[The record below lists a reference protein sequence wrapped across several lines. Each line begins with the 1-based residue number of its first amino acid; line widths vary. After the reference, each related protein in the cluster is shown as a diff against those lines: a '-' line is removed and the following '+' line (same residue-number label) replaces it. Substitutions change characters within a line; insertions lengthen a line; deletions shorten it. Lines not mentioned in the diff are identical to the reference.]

1 MLKKG
6 KKDGRIYH
14 SKKNIIIGLL
24 SQILTVLVAF
34 ITRTVFIKVLGLE
47 YLGISNVFAS
57 VLTILS
63 VAELGVGEAIAFALY
78 KPLAENDENRIK
90 QIMNMFKK
98 TYLIIS
104 IIIII
109 LGMVLIPFLKYIIG
123 NSSGISNIYIIYIL
137 YVINSAITYMCS
149 YKKILLIADQKKYVE
164 SIITTILTL
173 LMHLAQIVLLLFV
186 DSYIAY
192 FVIQII
198 FNFLIN
204 ITLSVIVD
212 KRYPYIKCNNTS
224 VMDKTERKTIY
235 KNFLALAIQ
244 KVNGVIA
251 QSIDSIILSTMLGTI
266 IVGKYSNYLMI
277 EKYITQ
283 FVVIIFVAITGSVGN
298 LIAKESKEKQFD
310 IFKKINLLSFWV
322 FSVTT
327 ICYCVSANSFM
338 IFWLEDET
346 FLLDF
351 SIILVISLNH
361 YVLGVRQA
369 VTLFKNAYGLYWQDR
384 FKPIFSAIVNIVFSI
399 ILTKYFGIIGV
410 CLGTLFAYL
419 LVNTIVEPIV
429 LFKYGFKENVFKYYI
444 DYLIKFG
451 FVIVSCVLIFVL
463 TKSLEV
469 ENTFLKFIVIGTGT
483 FTLLNVL
490 YLIVFHKSKHFKYY
504 VNIVKNVLGIKI
516 TNS

>member
-1 MLKKG
+1 MLVRNNQKG
-6 KKDGRIYH
+6 RLYH

-24 SQILTVLVAF
+24 SQILTVLITF

-47 YLGISNVFAS
+47 YLGVSNVFAS

-78 KPLAENDENRIK
+78 KPLAENDENRIT
-90 QIMNMFKK
+90 QIMKMFKK
-98 TYLIIS
+98 TYSIIS
-104 IIIII
+104 VIIII
-109 LGMVLIPFLKYIIG
+109 LGVVLIPFLKYIIG
-123 NSSGISNIYIIYIL
+123 DSSGINNIYLIYIL

-164 SIITTILTL
+164 SIITTVLTL
-173 LMHLAQIVLLLFV
+173 LMHLVQIVLLLFV

-192 FVIQII
+192 FSIQII
-198 FNFLIN
+198 FNFAIN
-204 ITLSVIVD
+204 ITLSIIVD
-212 KRYPYIKCNNTS
+212 KRYSFIKSANTS
-224 VMDKTERKTIY
+224 EMSKTERKSIY
-235 KNFLALAIQ
+235 KNFVALAIQ

-283 FVVIIFVAITGSVGN
+283 FVVIIFIAITGSVGN
-298 LIAKESKEKQFD
+298 LIAKESKEKQYD
-310 IFKKINLLSFWV
+310 IFKKINLLSFWI
-322 FSVTT
+322 FSITT

-338 IFWLEDET
+338 MFWLKDES
-346 FLLDF
+346 FLLGF
-351 SIILVISLNH
+351 SIILVIALNH

-369 VTLFKNAYGLYWQDR
+369 ITLFKNAYGLYWQDR
-384 FKPIFSAIVNIVFSI
+384 FKPMFSAIVNIVFSI

-419 LVNTIVEPIV
+419 LVNAIVEPIV
-429 LFKYGFKENVFKYYI
+429 LFKYGFKEKVLKYYV
-444 DYLIKFG
+444 DYIIKFG
-451 FVIVSCVLIFVL
+451 FVIGSCLLIFTL
-463 TKSLEV
+463 TKSLDVKSSFV
-469 ENTFLKFIVIGTGT
+469 EFIIIGGGT
-483 FTLLNVL
+483 FILLNVL

-504 VNIVKNVLGIKI
+504 SNILKNIFGIKTI
-516 TNS
+516 KN